1 MRTDAFKITVKYRRK
16 IIPKYRH
23 LLSSENQ
30 AKRAFLN
37 DLGQIHEVCSFEDI
51 GQSRFHAKL
60 FKNAHNCRRK
70 QNFEHCP
77 TQPSESRIYFYHG
90 VIILNRSNNS
100 QISIETSAP
109 LRKQVVLL

>member
-1 MRTDAFKITVKYRRK
+1 MLLKLPSNIVGKLSPNIAIYCLVRTK
-16 IIPKYRH
+16 H
-23 LLSSENQ
+23 
-30 AKRAFLN
+30 KRTFLN